1 MNYLIKFDECGR
13 RVETY
18 VKEEK
23 TQEQIDSLLKA
34 GYVLVSEDDYQLLLG
49 NTTGKEHIRN
59 PETGNF
65 EELVAPEFPEEELAA
80 QIRTERD
87 RRLAETDWYM
97 MPDYPISPE
106 GLEAV
111 KAYRQ
116 ALRDIPGQ
124 SGFPKNVQ
132 WPVEPQV
139 LSAKKK
145 KKNEGS
151 IGLAKV
157 GL

>member
-23 TQEQIDSLLKA
+23 TREQIDSLLKA

-65 EELVAPEFPEEELAA
+65 EELVASEFPEEELAA
-80 QIRTERD
+80 QIRTERN
-87 RRLAETDWYM
+87 RRLAETDWCM
-97 MPDYPISPE
+97 MPDYPLDPNNTE
-106 GLEAV
+106 EV

-116 ALRDIPGQ
+116 ALRDIPYQ

-132 WPVEPQV
+132 WPVEPQF
-139 LSAKKK
+139 LSAKK